1 MSNQH
6 QSNQSNNNSNSNQKP
21 ANLGGLRWLFSLVA
35 NIISIAFLCIMLSV
49 IIEFT
54 FSVLGWWGENSL
66 DHARSTAWKY
76 LEIVKRDTE
85 AGSYLLHPA
94 IALTGLMNLANQ
106 FGVSFESLFSD
117 LTTNHESLI
126 DLLKHSLLI
135 IGYCIISMSIKVS
148 YILCSLPLGL
158 LLLFPLLHDGYCYR
172 KIRKYTG
179 QRDSDFKLNV
189 SAKFANTS
197 FIGVIIIFFALPVYI
212 EPIFIVLPTFIIT
225 AFAMRLVVVHYTK
238 YF

>member
-6 QSNQSNNNSNSNQKP
+6 QSNQSNNNANQKP
-21 ANLGGLRWLFSLVA
+21 ANIGGLRWVFSLVA
-35 NIISIAFLCIMLSV
+35 NIIAIALSCLMLSV
-49 IIEFT
+49 IIEYT
-54 FSVLGWWGENSL
+54 FSALGWWGDNSL
-66 DHARSTAWKY
+66 DHARVTAWKY

-94 IALTGLMNLANQ
+94 IALTGVMNLANQ
-106 FGVSFESLFSD
+106 FGVSFENLFTDSP
-117 LTTNHESLI
+117 TSHESLI
-126 DLLKHSLLI
+126 YLLKHSVLI
-135 IGYCIISMSIKVS
+135 IGYCIISMTIKVS

-158 LLLFPLLHDGYCYR
+158 LLLIPLLHDGYCYR
-172 KIRKYTG
+172 KIRKYVG

-197 FIGVIIIFFALPVYI
+197 FIGVIIIFFALPIYI